1 MVRGFTLIEVV
12 TVVLLVGILA
22 AVGTPTMI
30 HAFDRLA
37 VARAVNETVSFYR
50 TARLA
55 AVLRGR
61 RVRLEFSSDELR
73 AVFEG
78 SPDSTFLV
86 VSGPAAHRVS
96 LSASRASVRFQP
108 TGLGHGG
115 ANTKLVLR
123 RGDAAD
129 SLATSRL
136 GRIRLI
142 R

>member
-1 MVRGFTLIEVV
+1 MERGYTLIEVV
-12 TVVLLVGILA
+12 TVVLVIGIVA
-22 AVGTPTMI
+22 AVGTPSLI
-30 HAFDRLA
+30 DAFDRLA
-37 VARAVNETVSFYR
+37 VARAVNETRSFYR

-55 AVLRGR
+55 AVLHGR
-61 RVRLEFSSDELR
+61 RVRVEFSSDEFR
-73 AVFEG
+73 ATFEG
-78 SPDSTFLV
+78 FPDSTFLV

-96 LSASRASVRFQP
+96 MSASRRNVRFQP

-115 ANTKLVLR
+115 SNTKLVLR

-136 GRIRLI
+136 GRIRVM

>member
-1 MVRGFTLIEVV
+1 MARGFTLIEVL
-12 TVVLLVGILA
+12 TVVLIVGIVA
-22 AVGTPTMI
+22 TVGTPTVI

-37 VARAVNETVSFYR
+37 VARAVNETTSFYR

-55 AVLRGR
+55 AVLYGR
-61 RVRLEFSSDELR
+61 PVRVEFSADDLR

-78 SPDSTFLV
+78 PPDSTFLV
-86 VSGPAAHRVS
+86 ASGPAAHGVS
-96 LSASRASVRFQP
+96 LRASRSSVAFQP
-108 TGLGHGG
+108 TGLGRGG

-123 RGDAAD
+123 RGTAAD

-136 GRIRLI
+136 GRIRLM